1 MISFKRYRDIILIF
15 PLLALP
21 FFFLRAHI
29 RDPGELGAIDRTVLK
44 ISAPIQY
51 AFGAAG
57 RGISGFFSGYVD
69 LVDTEED
76 NDRLAHENTALK
88 GRVRALESADEE
100 NDRLRRLLGLREQL
114 PVETVSAVVSARDTT
129 EYFRIARLTLDVTGT
144 EVKPDMPVIA
154 ADGAIGTV
162 LRVAGDT
169 VDVQLLVDAGF
180 GVDVVAK
187 RTGARGFIR
196 GGGDRSRYAVKV
208 QYVQSGDEVE
218 VGDLLVT
225 SGVGCRF
232 PGGIP
237 VARVT
242 KGLRR
247 DFALHQEVE
256 AEPTVDFSRLQ
267 EALIVLSDAKDCK
280 PRTSARR

>member
-1 MISFKRYRDIILIF
+1 VISFKRYRDIILVF

-29 RDPGELGAIDRTVLK
+29 RDPGELGAVDRAVLK
-44 ISAPIQY
+44 ISAPVQY

-57 RGISGFFSGYVD
+57 RGVTGFFSGYVD
-69 LVDTEED
+69 LVDTEDD
-76 NDRLAHENTALK
+76 NNRLAHENAGLK
-88 GRVRALESADEE
+88 GRVRALESAEAE
-100 NDRLRRLLGLREQL
+100 NGRLRRLLGLRERL
-114 PVETVSAVVSARDTT
+114 TVETVSAVVSAKDTT
-129 EYFRIARLTLDVTGT
+129 EYFRIARLTLDVKGT
-144 EVKPDMPVIA
+144 EVQPDMPVIA
-154 ADGAIGTV
+154 VDGAIGTV

-180 GVDVVAK
+180 GVDVVAS

-196 GGGDRSRYAVKV
+196 GGGDRSRYAVRV
-208 QYVQSGDEVE
+208 QYVESGDEVE

-242 KGLRR
+242 KVLRR
-247 DFALHQEVE
+247 DFSIHQEVE

-267 EALIVLSDAKDCK
+267 EALIVLTAPKDCK
-280 PRTSARR
+280 PRRSARR